1 MSYQFEEMPDYEKL
15 SYLLD
20 QILLNQD
27 EIPKAR
33 CNIFNEELK
42 HFDVNVRSMS
52 TLEINFDWENMSN
65 SSMDSEDFQNIAE
78 FNGMGLNKP

>member
-1 MSYQFEEMPDYEKL
+1 MSYQFEDMPDYGKL

-27 EIPKAR
+27 EVPKAR

-42 HFDVNVRSMS
+42 HLDVNVRSMS
-52 TLEINFDWENMSN
+52 TLQINFDWENMSN
-65 SSMDSEDFQNIAE
+65 TSMDSEDFQNIEE
-78 FNGMGLNKP
+78 FDGMGSNMP